1 MALASGLLLLILSI
15 LFVEARTQPNQ
26 FGKIPLGSQL
36 SPISETRS
44 WLSPSGYF
52 AFGFFSQGNGFAVG
66 IWVVGQPNNT
76 VVWTANRD
84 DEPASFGATIH
95 LSEEGKLFLRT
106 EQGNENNLI
115 ANVSEVADS
124 ASMLDSGNFVL
135 YNGSSVIWQ
144 SFDHPTDTILV
155 GQNLT
160 FNDKLVSSVSSSNH
174 SSGRFIL
181 PLQTDGNLVAYPRKS
196 ASLSVDAYW
205 SSDTYKDDKKGLN
218 LYLNNQGSLLMDTV
232 STKPV
237 LLGRSSYSCNNKTT
251 IFRATLDADGIFR
264 LYSHCLENKT
274 SWIVHIEWSAL
285 NDQCNVLGFCD
296 FNSYCTG
303 KGTNAD
309 CSCYPGFAFNDPSE
323 RFSGCYKNV
332 TESFCTGTDEG
343 EIYDVITMENILFE
357 RYSYSV
363 LDTKKE
369 NCGLSC
375 LEDCLCDV
383 ALYINGRCEKYTAPI
398 RYGKKDIKASST
410 AFFKVQTTPAA
421 PPMGQTVITESKK
434 SLIVFLAIAFGAI
447 TFLCFVIA
455 ISTFCVYRDRTFL
468 YEKLSGIISLAG
480 DFTLRSSVEADVS
493 APDEMNLSS
502 WAYQCFVAGQ
512 LDKLV
517 EDEDV
522 EVESLERMVKI
533 GLLCVQHDPAVRPLI
548 KNVILMLE
556 GTKDIPTPPSIAPFH
571 ISG

>member
-1 MALASGLLLLILSI
+1 MALASGLLVLILSL
-15 LFVEARTQPNQ
+15 LFVGARTQPSQ

-44 WLSPSGYF
+44 WLSPSGHF

-84 DEPASFGATIH
+84 DEPVSFGATVH
-95 LSEEGKLFLRT
+95 LSGEGKLFLRT
-106 EQGNENNLI
+106 EQGNENLI

-135 YNGSSVIWQ
+135 FNGSSAIWQ

-160 FNDKLVSSVSSSNH
+160 FNDTLVSSVSSSNQ

-181 PLQTDGNLVAYPRKS
+181 PLQTDGNLVAYPKKS

-205 SSDTYKDDKKGLN
+205 SSNTYRNDKKGLN
-218 LYLNNQGSLLMDTV
+218 LYLNNQGFLLMDTV
-232 STKPV
+232 SAKPV
-237 LLGRSSYSCNNKTT
+237 LLARSSYSCNNKTT

-285 NDQCNVLGFCD
+285 DDQCNVLGFCD

-309 CSCYPGFAFNDPSE
+309 CSCYPGFAFNEPSE

-343 EIYDVITMENILFE
+343 EIYDVITMENISFE

-383 ALYINGRCEKYTAPI
+383 ALYINERCEKYTAPI
-398 RYGKKDIKASST
+398 RFGKKDINATSI

-434 SLIVFLAIAFGAI
+434 SLIVFLAIAFGAV

-455 ISTFCVYRDRTFL
+455 ISTFCV
-468 YEKLSGIISLAG
+468 
-480 DFTLRSSVEADVS
+480 SSVEADVS
-493 APDEMNLSS
+493 APDEINLSS

-517 EDEDV
+517 KDEDV
-522 EVESLERMVKI
+522 EFESLERMVKI

-556 GTKDIPTPPSIAPFH
+556 GSKDIPTPPSIAPFN
-571 ISG
+571 ISA